1 MKNGGNKFCLECKNG
16 RAFGETK
23 LNIKRINQTATLTL
37 SSLLVQIFDSIQA
50 ICFQQEQEQYYPLDL
65 LKQNGLPPKCRD

>member
-1 MKNGGNKFCLECKNG
+1 MKNGGNKFFLECKNG

-50 ICFQQEQEQYYPLDL
+50 NCF
-65 LKQNGLPPKCRD
+65 